1 MARPNYG
8 PQAYRRARRL
18 LEVLLAYAN
27 DDIDDYCTHLRPQ
40 IEINWQTEKR
50 LVVRTKVRYLEELTD
65 LEPSGLSLKGEHI
78 KEAIKRFEDHVG
90 ILEDYRTNTQGSEVW
105 HFVLNLWCQR
115 FDFEGNLRQ
124 FETTWEANRSSK
136 SKAAAADVT
145 SDSPLASTSATDS
158 PFDGSTADTLKSSA
172 SGHKSLRSWG
182 EAPDV
187 AAFYGREAELET
199 LQLWV
204 LEEQCRV
211 VSLLGMGG
219 MGKTALSVKL
229 AQQVAPEF
237 ECVVWRSLRNA
248 PSIQTVLNDWLLT
261 LSHQQRT
268 ALPPT
273 VDDSIAAL
281 LQDLRSRRC
290 LLILDNFESIL
301 QAGQA
306 QGAYRPGYED
316 YGHLLRSL
324 SDSTHQSCLI
334 LTSRE
339 KPIGLSNK
347 EGAKLPVRSYQLK
360 GMQRFAVQCI
370 LQDQGMATE
379 AGLQLSDRYEGSP
392 LALKIA
398 IATIRDLFGGDVAA
412 FLAEETVVFGD
423 IADLLSQQVNR
434 LSTLELLIMQ
444 WLAISREPITLTTLR
459 QKLVPAVASQAVLAA
474 LTALQR
480 RSLIEHDAHSHAF
493 TQQPVVM
500 EYITEQV
507 IEHCGAI
514 FEADADAAIT
524 PLGLLNRLALMEADA
539 KDYIRHTQ
547 RRVIVSPLA
556 RQIQAQ
562 LGTLARVRK
571 RCDRLLKKLHV
582 TPQAGYAAGNLIN
595 LMHEW
600 QLDLA
605 GYDFSHLSVWQLYL
619 PDLHLPDTNFTG
631 ADLSR
636 SVFTQTLGGF
646 LAVAYHPQGHQLAT
660 AISNEV
666 AVWDIRQGQ
675 QLFTSQ
681 GHTAWIMCLAYSP
694 DHALIASGSR
704 DQTIR
709 LWDAATGQCLKTLPC
724 QSWIQ
729 TVTFSPDGQHLVSGD
744 NEGLIQVWE
753 VATAQYQRLL
763 KGHRDR
769 VLALKFAADGQTLV
783 SSSQDQTVRVWN
795 FASGDCRHTWD
806 ISVNWTLAMDVSAD
820 GQTLVTGSGGNA
832 VKQWDLT
839 TGECLQTLP
848 RYQSQVWSV
857 AFSPVSLAS
866 SDDRPQILTAS
877 EDKTIKLWDAASG
890 DCLQTFLG
898 HTQRVWLAA
907 FSPDGRSLVS
917 ASQDQTVKIWDV
929 SSGQCLQTFKA
940 YSNWVQSIAFSPVA
954 AASPK
959 IPSLASGGEDQQV
972 RLWQAAT
979 GDCLR
984 SLAGHTN
991 RISCVAFN
999 AEGSQIASGSDDDT
1013 IRLWDAASGECLRVL
1028 HGHRGWVQSVAF
1040 SPVAPVLVSG
1050 SHDCTVRLWDTTS
1063 GECLQTL
1070 AGHPQRVKA
1079 VAFNPAGTRVASG
1092 SDDHTL
1098 KLWEVKSGVCLQTL
1112 TGHTDWVLA
1121 VAFHPQRPLLASGS
1135 GDCHIKLWD
1144 GVTGDCLATLQAHT
1158 HRVRS
1163 VAFSPGGTALTS
1175 GGDDHTVRL
1184 WDLETGDCRQVMAGH
1199 TRPVWAVA
1207 FSPKGDMLASCSEDE
1222 TIRLWHLPTGE
1233 CVQVLRPQRPYEGM
1247 NISGVMG
1254 LTPAQRSTLVALGA
1268 VAVNSD

>member
-8 PQAYRRARRL
+8 PQAYRRAQRL

-27 DDIDDYCTHLRPQ
+27 NDIEDCTHLHPQ

-50 LVVRTKVRYLEELTD
+50 LVVRTKVRYLEELTR
-65 LEPSGLSLKGEHI
+65 LEPSGPTLKGEHI
-78 KEAIKRFEDHVG
+78 KEAIKRFEDYIG

-105 HFVLNLWCQR
+105 HFALNLWCQR
-115 FDFEGNLRQ
+115 FDVEGNRRQ
-124 FETTWEANRSSK
+124 LETIWEANRSPK
-136 SKAAAADVT
+136 SKAAAD
-145 SDSPLASTSATDS
+145 PISTSQAASQFSADS
-158 PFDGSTADTLKSSA
+158 SGSSTADEAAA
-172 SGHKSLRSWG
+172 SNAGHHFLRSWG

-199 LQLWV
+199 LQAWV

-219 MGKTALSVKL
+219 IGKTALSVKL
-229 AQQVAPEF
+229 AQQVAPNF

-248 PSIQTVLNDWLLT
+248 PSIQTVVNDWLLT
-261 LSHQQRT
+261 LSHQQR
-268 ALPPT
+268 AAIPPNI
-273 VDDSIAAL
+273 DDSIAAL

-306 QGAYRPGYED
+306 QGSYRPGYED
-316 YGHLLRSL
+316 YGHLLRSV
-324 SDSTHQSCLI
+324 SDSNHQSCLI

-360 GMQRFAVQCI
+360 GMQRMAVQCI
-370 LQDQGMATE
+370 LRDQDMATE
-379 AGLQLSDRYEGSP
+379 AGLQLSDRYDGSP

-434 LSTLELLIMQ
+434 LSALERLIMQ
-444 WLAISREPITLTTLR
+444 WLAISREPIALTTLR
-459 QKLVPAVASQAVLAA
+459 QKLVPAVANQTVLAA

-480 RSLIEHDAHSHAF
+480 RSLIERDSHNHTF

-500 EYITEQV
+500 EYVTEQV
-507 IEHCGAI
+507 IEQCSEI
-514 FEADADAAIT
+514 FSPDDDDDIT
-524 PLGLLNRLALMEADA
+524 PFGLLNRLALMEADA

-547 RRVIVSPLA
+547 QRIVVSPLA
-556 RQIQAQ
+556 QRVRAQ
-562 LGTLARVRK
+562 LGTSVRIRD
-571 RCDRLLKKLHV
+571 RCDRLLKELHA
-582 TPQAGYAAGNLIN
+582 TPQSGYAAGNLIN

-600 QLDLA
+600 QLNLA

-619 PDLHLPDTNFTG
+619 PDLHLPDTNFAG

-675 QLFTSQ
+675 QLFTGQ

-694 DHALIASGSR
+694 DHTLIASGSR

-709 LWDAATGQCLKTLPC
+709 LWDAATGQCIKTLPC

-729 TVTFSPDGQHLVSGD
+729 TVAFSPDGQHLVSGD

-753 VATAQYQRLL
+753 VATAQYQCSL

-769 VLALKFAADGQTLV
+769 VLALKFAAAGQTLV
-783 SSSQDQTVRVWN
+783 SSSQDQTVRVWD
-795 FASGDCRHTWD
+795 FASRDCRHTWA
-806 ISVNWTLAMDVSAD
+806 IPVNWTLAMDVSAD
-820 GQTLVTGSGGNA
+820 GQTLVTGSEGNT

-839 TGECLQTLP
+839 TGKCLDILP

-857 AFSPVSLAS
+857 VFRPDSLGTS
-866 SDDRPQILTAS
+866 QQDRPAILTAS
-877 EDKTIKLWDAASG
+877 EDKTIKLWDANSG

-898 HTQRVWLAA
+898 HIHRVWLAI

-917 ASQDQTVKIWDV
+917 ASQDQTVKVWDV
-929 SSGQCLQTFKA
+929 ASGQCLQTFKA
-940 YSNWVQSIAFSPVA
+940 YSNWVQSLAFSPVPPVATA
-954 AASPK
+954 AN
-959 IPSLASGGEDQQV
+959 IRLLASGGEDQQV
-972 RLWQAAT
+972 RLWQVAT
-979 GDCLR
+979 GECIR

-991 RISCVAFN
+991 RISSVTFN
-999 AEGSQIASGSDDDT
+999 ADGSQIASGSDDDT
-1013 IRLWDAASGECLRVL
+1013 IRLWDTASGECIRVL
-1028 HGHRGWVQSVAF
+1028 RGHDGWVQSVAF
-1040 SPVAPVLVSG
+1040 GPVAPLLVSG
-1050 SHDCTVRLWDTTS
+1050 SHDHTVRLWHTTS
-1063 GECLQTL
+1063 GECLHTL
-1070 AGHPQRVKA
+1070 TGHQQRVKA
-1079 VAFNPAGTRVASG
+1079 VTFNPDGRLVASG

-1098 KLWEVKSGVCLQTL
+1098 KLWEVESGVCLQTL
-1112 TGHTDWVLA
+1112 TGHTDWVLS
-1121 VAFHPQRPLLASGS
+1121 VAFHPQRPLLASGG
-1135 GDCHIKLWD
+1135 GDCHVKLWD
-1144 GVTGDCLATLQAHT
+1144 TATGECLQTLRGHT

-1163 VAFSPGGTALTS
+1163 VAFSPDGTGLAS
-1175 GGDDHTVRL
+1175 GAGDNTVRL
-1184 WDLETGDCRQVMAGH
+1184 WDIKTGECQQVMAGH
-1199 TRPVWAVA
+1199 VRPVWAVA
-1207 FSPKGDMLASCSEDE
+1207 FSPEGDTLASCSEDE
-1222 TIRLWHLPTGE
+1222 TIRLWHLPTGD
-1233 CVQVLRPQRPYEGM
+1233 CMRVLRPKRPYEGM
-1247 NISGVMG
+1247 NIAGVVG
-1254 LTPAQRSTLVALGA
+1254 LTAAQRSTLVALGA